1 MSSQWKYYLYLLFII
16 CKNKCN
22 SYKVIVLSVFGWKEI
37 LPDVLESD
45 IQSSPLIDT
54 STVKRI
60 YFLCP
65 KTMPSLQ

>member
-16 CKNKCN
+16 CRNKCN